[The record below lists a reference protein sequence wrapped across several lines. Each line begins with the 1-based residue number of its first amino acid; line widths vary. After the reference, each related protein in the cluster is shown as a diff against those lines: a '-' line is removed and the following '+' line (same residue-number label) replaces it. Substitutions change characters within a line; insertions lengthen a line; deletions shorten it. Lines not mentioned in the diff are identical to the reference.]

1 MNVKARIKQLFI
13 FTTVFVCILHG
24 FHGSLR
30 ADELLKNLFTNQKWQ
45 QIAGHFSDNS
55 FQVLKNYFSTAKSV
69 TVIAAQ
75 NQQMSYKAKFLQQGE
90 IGVITFDKKA
100 GKYFNL
106 KIKNQIRPLYFIESF
121 KKYKVHNLVIT
132 IGDARIR
139 FIDGYFYETLPFHS
153 LLLFQGNWTFDI
165 KPGDY
170 EEQLT
175 LKRRF
180 RRDHFSR
187 SPNTGI
193 FFLEEKEFLNKLPEA
208 GQTTQLD
215 DSMQELYS
223 LYRDAYGI
231 HIPQFNEYW
240 FLPFPQETNLVIF
253 KRDKK
258 SFFFYSFNR
267 GQVPDT
273 QLSESGDNDMILSY
287 NAHKGLKL
295 SFGVPDTI
303 ENVNLSLFFNPDS
316 RFISGTAAVTYKN
329 ASSLRVLTVA
339 DGINLV
345 GNLSLDSKGLN
356 VFRKRD
362 KYYLMG
368 SESIKMALYFN
379 GNIAAGPENF
389 ELFKASMPVPKPLG
403 PQGKEDKKDTFFFL
417 SKTDNYYPNPGNE
430 FFNAEITIALPGHL
444 NCLASGN
451 LVERKLQDTALYKFK
466 AARTKGI
473 SMVVGTFKLR
483 KKENA
488 RIPLH
493 FYTPSLMKFP
503 KDLDLGELKKAAAL
517 YLDSFG
523 PLDLK
528 HINILLKRSNHE
540 GGISN
545 PGFIVVNLP
554 HERKHRITG
563 PYLTTAGDKVLNSPI
578 LIRGQ
583 SEDHILHE
591 LAHQWWGGVISWK
604 SYHDLWLTEGL
615 SHFSVLYFL
624 KKNLPEKRFVRLV
637 RKLKRWVYKH
647 TDTGPIVYG
656 TRINMLEDKYEAYQS
671 VIYNKSSLVFL
682 MAMDM
687 LGEKEFIRRLKRVV
701 ADSRYKSLNS
711 MQFIRAFSDK
721 KQDITGFFKSWIY
734 SRTIPQ
740 VELKVETEDKE
751 TDNQTFKQV
760 VLSIHQID
768 TEKPFVFP
776 LTLRVTTKKGST
788 SLERLVMSKMVQR
801 LVVKRKSAIR
811 SVDVVDDF
819 SLVREKKQPN
829 PALIKR

>member
-1 MNVKARIKQLFI
+1 MKNVKNVI
-13 FTTVFVCILHG
+13 VFVCIVLGLNGHLLG
-24 FHGSLR
+24 
-30 ADELLKNLFTNQKWQ
+30 DELLKNLFSSQKWEQ
-45 QIAGHFSDNS
+45 MAEHFSDNS
-55 FQVLKNYFSTAKSV
+55 FQVMKNYFSTAKSV

-106 KIKNQIRPLYFIESF
+106 KIRNQIRPLYFIESF
-121 KKYKVHNLVIT
+121 KKYRVNNLVIS

-139 FIDGYFYETLPFHS
+139 FIDGYFYETMPFHS
-153 LLLFQGNWTFDI
+153 LLLFQGNWTFKI
-165 KPGDY
+165 KPGDH

-180 RRDHFSR
+180 RRDYFTR

-193 FFLEEKEFLNKLPEA
+193 FFLEEKEFLKKLPVA
-208 GQTTQLD
+208 GETTRLD
-215 DSMQELYS
+215 SGLQSLYV

-240 FLPFPQETNLVIF
+240 FLPFPQETNLVVF

-273 QLSESGDNDMILSY
+273 QLSESQDNDMILSY
-287 NAHKGLKL
+287 NAHRGLKL
-295 SFGVPDTI
+295 SFGAPDSI
-303 ENVNLSLFFNPDS
+303 ENVNLSLFFNPET
-316 RFISGTAAVTYKN
+316 RFISGTAAVSYKN
-329 ASSLRVLTVA
+329 ASTLRVLTVA
-339 DGINLV
+339 DGIKLV

-356 VFRKRD
+356 VFRKRN

-379 GNIAAGPENF
+379 GNIAAGSENF
-389 ELFKASMPVPKPLG
+389 ELFRASRPAPKTDGTRLEG
-403 PQGKEDKKDTFFFL
+403 EKKDTFFFL

-430 FFNAEITIALPGHL
+430 FFKADITIALPGHL

-451 LVERKLQDTALYKFK
+451 LVEKKMQDTALYKFS
-466 AARTKGI
+466 ATRTKGV
-473 SMVVGTFKLR
+473 SMAVGTFKLR
-483 KKENA
+483 KKEGA

-493 FYTPSLMKFP
+493 FYTPNLMKFP
-503 KDLDLGELKKAAAL
+503 KGLDIGEIKKAAAL
-517 YLDSFG
+517 FLDSFG

-528 HINILLKRSNHE
+528 HINILLKRSHQE

-554 HERKHRITG
+554 QERSRRISG
-563 PYLTTAGDKVLNSPI
+563 PYLTVTGDKVLHSPI
-578 LIRGQ
+578 LIRNK

-615 SHFSVLYFL
+615 AHFSVLYYL

-637 RKLKRWVYKH
+637 RKLRRWVNKH
-647 TDTGPIVYG
+647 TDTGPIIYG

-671 VIYNKSSLVFL
+671 VVYNKSSLVFL
-682 MAMDM
+682 MALDL
-687 LGEKEFIRRLKRVV
+687 LGEKEFIRRLRQVV
-701 ADSRYKSLNS
+701 DTSRYKSLNS

-721 KQDITGFFKSWIY
+721 DQEIMDFFKSWIY
-734 SRTIPQ
+734 SRAIPQ
-740 VELKVETEDKE
+740 VELKVETKDKG
-751 TDNQTFKQV
+751 TDNKTFKQV
-760 VLSIHQID
+760 ALSIHQID
-768 TEKPFVFP
+768 TPKPFVFP
-776 LTLRVTTKKGST
+776 LTLRVTTKKGGS

-801 LVVKRKSAIR
+801 IVVKRDSAIR
-811 SVDVVDDF
+811 SVDVVDDI
-819 SLVREKKQPN
+819 SLVKEKKQPN